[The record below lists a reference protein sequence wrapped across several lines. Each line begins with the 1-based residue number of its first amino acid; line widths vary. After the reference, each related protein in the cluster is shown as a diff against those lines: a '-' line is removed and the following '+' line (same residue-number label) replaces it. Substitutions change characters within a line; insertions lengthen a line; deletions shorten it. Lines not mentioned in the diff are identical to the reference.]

1 MPRALALLLIF
12 VAAGLSARGQA
23 PAPRDSIV
31 LETKQDEARVRQAI
45 SSLKLLESEVIVYK
59 SLAGFEEGRALSRVS
74 FETFQR
80 DLQRI
85 SPELESIQ
93 SELPENRLKTELGN
107 ALSCYQDGAF
117 WWAKIFQ
124 PRMVNVS
131 TWPPEIIFSSVDATY
146 KSSIPYTVAINWR
159 EASRHLRRAEALNIH
174 TDSNAALLQRR
185 K

>member
-1 MPRALALLLIF
+1 MPRALALLVILL
-12 VAAGLSARGQA
+12 AAGLFARGQA
-23 PAPRDSIV
+23 PAPRQSAASGP
-31 LETKQDEARVRQAI
+31 DENEALARQAI
-45 SSLKLLESEVIVYK
+45 SNLRLLESEVIVYK
-59 SLAGFEEGRALSRVS
+59 SLAAFEEGRALGRVS

-85 SPELESIQ
+85 SPEVESIQ

-124 PRMVNVS
+124 PRMVSVS
-131 TWPPEIIFSSVDATY
+131 SWPPEITLSSFDTTY
-146 KSSIPYTVAINWR
+146 ASFIPYTVAINWR

-174 TDSNAALLQRR
+174 TESNAVLLQRR